1 MCKTICKIPESSPDA
16 LTNGRLSN
24 YLVCTSHS
32 QLKFSNPPVPQGDFV
47 LQAMNIYEVGSFFNM
62 ASDYHAL
69 LCTRISTVLH
79 TFRSQL
85 DSYTCFK
92 YKITMKDRLNRLSV
106 KIVVSSLRTGTRNP
120 LFASVLF
127 VDCEENFRFFLRLSS
142 PTEIFHGRKR
152 R

>member
-1 MCKTICKIPESSPDA
+1 
-16 LTNGRLSN
+16 
-24 YLVCTSHS
+24 
-32 QLKFSNPPVPQGDFV
+32 
-47 LQAMNIYEVGSFFNM
+47 M

-127 VDCEENFRFFLRLSS
+127 VDCEENFRFFCAYLDQLKYFM
-142 PTEIFHGRKR
+142 EGNEDEDKE
-152 R
+152 